1 MPYSVLHLHELDGP
15 GVQAR
20 VVEGVCELC
29 AYLWEH
35 ARLCAGDTDGGERQ
49 QRIHALETSSDPIC
63 TCAQFHAC
71 SHVGTHACLE
81 LAHFCLLDSAPRH
94 KEIECVHGPRYAIA
108 LTEVVKNNPL
118 TRHTGV

>member
-49 QRIHALETSSDPIC
+49 QRIHALETSPDPIC

-81 LAHFCLLDSAPRH
+81 LAQIACSILRHDTRKENACMALAMLLPSLKLSRTIP
-94 KEIECVHGPRYAIA
+94 
-108 LTEVVKNNPL
+108 
-118 TRHTGV
+118 